1 MKQLKYPHLFINSS
15 KNNEP
20 QINVIFLIFSTS
32 VGVLREYIF
41 TIKYFM
47 ELKRVSGF
55 FAQKQV
61 KTITQRLRL
70 SDREK
75 SIRSKKK
82 PVIVAMH
89 VAI

>member
-1 MKQLKYPHLFINSS
+1 MSHKLTWF
-15 KNNEP
+15 
-20 QINVIFLIFSTS
+20 FSYFQRVS
-32 VGVLREYIF
+32 VYYVNIF

-47 ELKRVSGF
+47 ELKRVYGF

-75 SIRSKKK
+75 SIRSKKNQWLLQCMLQFNDS
-82 PVIVAMH
+82 VH
-89 VAI
+89 STAI